1 MSNPNYRVNIPTNP
15 KELLDLATQ
24 VYQKHTD
31 LGNESPLNALVSHSW
46 TENGDKVAEATALNK
61 QAEELKRQ
69 SEEANSKR
77 NLLLVDIGN
86 SVKASRD
93 LLQGVYRETP
103 RTLSQ
108 FGFDVTESVRS
119 INKKQS

>member
-24 VYQKHTD
+24 VYKKHTE
-31 LGNESPLNALVSHSW
+31 LGTESPLNTLVSHNW
-46 TENGDKVAEATALNK
+46 TENGSKVAEAVALNK
-61 QAEELKRQ
+61 QADELKRQ
-69 SEEANSKR
+69 SEEANGKR
-77 NLLLVDIGN
+77 NLLLADIEN

-108 FGFDVTESVRS
+108 FGFDVIESVRS
-119 INKKQS
+119 TTKK

>member
-31 LGNESPLNALVSHSW
+31 LGTESPLNTLVSHSW
-46 TENGDKVAEATALNK
+46 TENGSKVAEAVALNK

-69 SEEANSKR
+69 SEEANGKR
-77 NLLLVDIGN
+77 NLLLADIEN

-93 LLQGVYRETP
+93 LLQGVYRETT

-108 FGFDVTESVRS
+108 FGFDVIESVRS
-119 INKKQS
+119 TTQR

>member
-31 LGNESPLNALVSHSW
+31 LGTESPLNTLVSHSW
-46 TENGDKVAEATALNK
+46 TENGSKVAEAVALNK

-69 SEEANSKR
+69 SEEANGKR
-77 NLLLVDIGN
+77 NLLLADIEN

-108 FGFDVTESVRS
+108 FGFDVIESVRS
-119 INKKQS
+119 TTKK